1 MADSNVENGQAGD
14 GVWDTHL
21 GYWQIGSADQERLE
35 KKRKDAAGKLGGK
48 AVLVLFS
55 GEQSDYGVGRFY
67 AEPWF
72 RDFAEL
78 RESGCALMCARG
90 SWTLYVPEPTQSSMV
105 WEGYR
110 LGSGR
115 ARAALGIDAKS
126 IEAFEEDFK
135 KEVAGVLN
143 LAIVEADQSALAKKA
158 RGMWEQAAHARARP
172 RGVRCLLD
180 AASFLEDARLIAD
193 ESGIERM
200 RASSKIAALG
210 HLSAWEALF
219 RAVAKTQSA
228 KDNASLELAD
238 GARANHGHG
247 QGPEWEAPALGMLA
261 KAMLESGLAAPLSE
275 RLLEG
280 AFLGMCAACGADEMA
295 YSPIVAAGENAICLH
310 WNENRRR
317 IIEDDWVL
325 MDMGC
330 SYEGFASDLTR
341 TVPANGR
348 FDGLRGLAYRI
359 LLEAQLAGVA
369 ACVEGAPFDA
379 PHKACQEVLINRL
392 PEIGALRQEWADP
405 SAQGDWRLSALSK
418 VFPHSTSHFIGRQ
431 VHDIGSRRTEDG
443 ESLVLLKAGMRLTV
457 EPGVYFYPTLL
468 GLPEE
473 LVCFGARIED
483 VCLIAPQ
490 GASPEVLTAL
500 CPKSVEEIQAFAR
513 ECGLDSN

>member
-1 MADSNVENGQAGD
+1 MANSNVESGQAGD

-21 GYWQIGSADQERLE
+21 GYWQVESVDQERLV
-35 KKRKDAAGKLGGK
+35 KKRNDAARLLGDK

-55 GEQSDYGVGRFY
+55 GEQSEYGVGRFY

-78 RESGCALMCARG
+78 RESGCALMCAQG
-90 SWTLYVPEPTQSSMV
+90 VWTLYVPEPTQRSMV

-110 LGSGR
+110 LGSNR
-115 ARAALGIDAKS
+115 AQSALGIDAKP
-126 IEAFEEDFK
+126 IDAFEEDFK
-135 KEVAGVLN
+135 NEVAGALR
-143 LAIVEADQSALAKKA
+143 LAIVESDQSSLAKIA
-158 RGMWEQAAHARARP
+158 REAWAAAAHGRARP
-172 RGVRCLLD
+172 RGVRSMLD
-180 AASFLEDARLIAD
+180 AATLLEDARLIAD
-193 ESGIERM
+193 ESGIERL

-219 RAVAKTQSA
+219 RAVAKTQNA
-228 KDNASLELAD
+228 KDNASLDLAD
-238 GARANHGHG
+238 CAQASRGAD
-247 QGPEWEAPALGMLA
+247 PSWEAPALGMLA

-348 FDGLRGLAYRI
+348 FDGLRGMAYRI

-369 ACVEGAPFDA
+369 ACTEGAPFDA
-379 PHKACQEVLINRL
+379 AHKACQEVLINRL

-405 SAQGDWRLSALSK
+405 SAQGDWRISALSK

-443 ESLVLLKAGMRLTV
+443 ESLVSLKAGMRLTV
-457 EPGVYFYPTLL
+457 EPGVYFYPTLP

-483 VCLIAPQ
+483 VCLVAPG
-490 GASPEVLTAL
+490 GAQPEVLTAL
-500 CPKSVEEIQAFAR
+500 CPKTVEEIQAFAR
-513 ECGLDSN
+513 ECGLD